1 MLLLKESRVALT
13 CFVYS
18 YSAKDFL
25 CFFLKKKTYTT
36 LKQTRKHFLITDYFE
51 NCLIRLKRRLNTAAN
66 AGRKIGGRK
75 NCHYSYFDKTL
86 REDLNF
92 HEK

>member
-25 CFFLKKKTYTT
+25 CFFLKKTYTT

-66 AGRKIGGRK
+66 AGRKMGDG
-75 NCHYSYFDKTL
+75 KTAIIVTSIK
-86 REDLNF
+86 
-92 HEK
+92 H